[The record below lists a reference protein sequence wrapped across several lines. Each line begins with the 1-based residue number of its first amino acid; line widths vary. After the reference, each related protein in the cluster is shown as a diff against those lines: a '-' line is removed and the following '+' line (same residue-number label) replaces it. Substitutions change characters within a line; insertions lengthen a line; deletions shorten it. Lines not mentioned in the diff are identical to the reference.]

1 MAIQP
6 DQPQS
11 IGGVL
16 DVSFRLYKEA
26 IGSVWPLSLLVVLAS
41 SPQTIYTIMRGN
53 RAVDPTNPMAAFA
66 MFQDT
71 SYWLATLLGVVLTL
85 WVVAA
90 LYAKENAIGVG
101 EEMGNGAALQS
112 ALGCVI
118 SLIIMTLLFAL
129 AVGIGMVLLLIPG
142 MILLVS
148 LILATNLVVLEGK
161 GPIAALS
168 GSHRL
173 VWGNW
178 WRTVAILTVG
188 FIIVI
193 IIYFALAMIIGI
205 AVPLTGIGSS
215 DPFLFGLVTAFL
227 IGAVINLLV
236 TPYYVALLIAIYWD
250 LKLRKEGGD
259 LAARVGALGT
269 A

>member
-1 MAIQP
+1 MAIRP

-26 IGSVWPLSLLVVLAS
+26 IGSVWPLSLLVILAS
-41 SPQTIYTIMRGN
+41 SPQTIYMILRGGSG
-53 RAVDPTNPMAAFA
+53 ADPTDPLAALA
-66 MFQDT
+66 LFQDS
-71 SYWLATLLGVVLTL
+71 SYWLTTLLGVVLTL

-90 LYAKENAIGVG
+90 LYVKEHAIGVG
-101 EEMGNGAALQS
+101 EELSNGAALQS

-118 SLIIMTLLFAL
+118 TLVVMTLLFAL
-129 AVGIGMVLLLIPG
+129 AVGIGIVLLLIPG
-142 MILLVS
+142 LILMVS
-148 LILATNLVVLEGK
+148 LLLATNLVVLEGK
-161 GPIAALS
+161 GPVAALR
-168 GSHRL
+168 GSHHL
-173 VWGNW
+173 VWGSW
-178 WRTVAILTVG
+178 WRTTAILTVG
-188 FIIVI
+188 LMVVV
-193 IIYFALAMIIGI
+193 IIYFALALVVGI
-205 AVPLTGIGSS
+205 VAPLTGIGSS
-215 DPFLFGLVTAFL
+215 DPFLFGLVSAFL

>member
-6 DQPQS
+6 GQPQS

-71 SYWLATLLGVVLTL
+71 SYWLVTLLGVVLTL

>member
-26 IGSVWPLSLLVVLAS
+26 IGSVWPLSLLMVLAS
-41 SPQTIYTIMRGN
+41 TPQTIYMITRGD
-53 RAVDPTNPMAAFA
+53 AGISTTDPLAALA
-66 MFQDT
+66 MFQT
-71 SYWLATLLGVVLTL
+71 PGYWLATLLGLVLTL

-90 LYAKENAIGVG
+90 LYAREHAIGVG
-101 EEMGNGAALQS
+101 GELSNGAALQ
-112 ALGCVI
+112 LGLGSVI
-118 SLIIMTLLFAL
+118 SLVVMTILFAL
-129 AVGIGMVLLLIPG
+129 AVGIGMLLLVVPG

-148 LILATNLVVLEGK
+148 LILATNLVVIEGK
-161 GPIAALS
+161 GPVAALS
-168 GSHRL
+168 GSHHL

-178 WRTVAILTVG
+178 WRTTTILTVG
-188 FIIVI
+188 FIVVI
-193 IIYFALAMIIGI
+193 IIYFALGMLIGI
-205 AVPLTGIGSS
+205 VLPLTGIGSN
-215 DPFLFGLVTAFL
+215 DPIMFGLVTAFL
-227 IGAVINLLV
+227 VGAVINLLV
-236 TPYYVALLIAIYWD
+236 TPYYVALLIAVYWD

>member
-71 SYWLATLLGVVLTL
+71 SYWLVTLLGVVLTL

>member
-1 MAIQP
+1 MAIRP

-26 IGSVWPLSLLVVLAS
+26 IGSVWPLSLLLILAS
-41 SPQTIYTIMRGN
+41 SPQTIYMMVRGDTG
-53 RAVDPTNPMAAFA
+53 VDPIDPMAAFA
-66 MFQDT
+66 LFQDG
-71 SYWLATLLGVVLTL
+71 SYWLTTLLGVVLTL

-90 LYAKENAIGVG
+90 LYAKEHAIGVG
-101 EEMGNGAALQS
+101 EELSNGAALQL

-118 SLIIMTLLFAL
+118 TLVVMTFLFAL
-129 AVGIGMVLLLIPG
+129 AVGIGMVLVVIPG
-142 MILLVS
+142 LILMVS
-148 LILATNLVVLEGK
+148 LILATNLIVLEGK
-161 GPIAALS
+161 GPIAALR

-178 WRTVAILTVG
+178 WRTTAILTVG
-188 FIIVI
+188 LIVVL
-193 IIYFALAMIIGI
+193 IIYFALAMIAGI
-205 AVPLTGIGSS
+205 VVPLMGIGSN
-215 DPFLFGLVTAFL
+215 DPFLFGLVTAF
-227 IGAVINLLV
+227 IVGAVINLLA

>member
-16 DVSFRLYKEA
+16 DVSFRLYKEV

-41 SPQTIYTIMRGN
+41 SPQTIYMIMRGN

-66 MFQDT
+66 MFQDA

-90 LYAKENAIGVG
+90 LYKKENAIGVG
-101 EEMGNGAALQS
+101 EELGNGAALQS

-118 SLIIMTLLFAL
+118 SLVIMTLLFAL
-129 AVGIGMVLLLIPG
+129 AVGIGMVLLLVPG

-161 GPIAALS
+161 GPIAALR

-205 AVPLTGIGSS
+205 VVPLTGIGSS

>member
-16 DVSFRLYKEA
+16 DVSFRLYKAA
-26 IGSVWPLSLLVVLAS
+26 IGSVWPLSLLMVFAS
-41 SPQTIYTIMRGN
+41 SPQTIYMILRGD
-53 RAVDPTNPMAAFA
+53 AGVDPTDPMAAFA

-90 LYAKENAIGVG
+90 LYAKEHAIGVG
-101 EEMGNGAALQS
+101 EELGNGAALQ
-112 ALGCVI
+112 LGLGSVI
-118 SLIIMTLLFAL
+118 SLVIMTILFAL
-129 AVGIGMVLLLIPG
+129 AVGIGMVLLVIPG
-142 MILLVS
+142 LILLVS
-148 LILATNLVVLEGK
+148 LILATNLVVIEGK
-161 GPIAALS
+161 GPVAALS
-168 GSHRL
+168 GSYRL

-188 FIIVI
+188 FIIVV
-193 IIYFALAMIIGI
+193 IIYFALALVIGVV
-205 AVPLTGIGSS
+205 VPLTGIGSG
-215 DPFLFGLVTAFL
+215 DPFMFGMITAFL

-236 TPYYVALLIAIYWD
+236 MPYYVALLIAIYWD

>member
-26 IGSVWPLSLLVVLAS
+26 IGSVWPLSLLVVLAN

>member
-16 DVSFRLYKEA
+16 DISFRLYKA
-26 IGSVWPLSLLVVLAS
+26 SIGSVWPLALLMILAS
-41 SPQTIYTIMRGN
+41 SPQTVFTLMQGDTG
-53 RAVDPTNPMAAFA
+53 VDPADPLSALA
-66 MFQDT
+66 MFKDVR
-71 SYWLATLLGVVLTL
+71 YWLVTLLGVVLTL

-90 LYAKENAIGVG
+90 IYAKEHAIGVG
-101 EEMGNGAALQS
+101 EELSNGEALQR
-112 ALGCVI
+112 ALGSTIPLV
-118 SLIIMTLLFAL
+118 IMTILFAL
-129 AVGIGMVLLLIPG
+129 AVAVGMVLLVVPG
-142 MILLVS
+142 MILMVS
-148 LILATNLVVLEGK
+148 LILGTNLVVIEGN
-161 GPIAALS
+161 GPLAALT

-178 WRTVAILTVG
+178 WRTTAILTVG
-188 FIIVI
+188 FVIVI
-193 IIYFALAMIIGI
+193 VIYFAVLMLVGIVLPLIGF
-205 AVPLTGIGSS
+205 GSS
-215 DPFLFGLVTAFL
+215 DPFMFAMITTFLV
-227 IGAVINLLV
+227 GAVINLLV
-236 TPYYVALLIAIYWD
+236 TPYYVALLISIYWD